1 MTENLDSKCVYKD
14 YWLGA
19 QENRAKRCYYERLF
33 GKLKDKIKGEIKG
46 KVIDVGGGDG
56 EFLQYLGISKADIVD
71 VSESGISTAV
81 KSGYG
86 GILADIENRFP
97 IRQASYDTA
106 VCFEVL
112 EHLRRPNKTLAEI
125 HNILGEGGVL
135 MIGQPNMRPDGV
147 YHLRRYYLNDLLD
160 SLDKTGFKVIWIDY
174 VPAYSMRDAIVS
186 DIINNPSLARRAIQC
201 VNFLL
206 SLLPYGFRYGMA
218 RLIPNRFALMFVA
231 KAVKV

>member
-1 MTENLDSKCVYKD
+1 MTENLDSKRVYKD

-56 EFLQYLGISKADIVD
+56 EFLQYLGVSKADIVD

-174 VPAYSMRDAIVS
+174 VPAYSMRDAICS
-186 DIINNPSLARRAIQC
+186 DIRNNPSLARRAIQC

-206 SLLPYGFRYGMA
+206 SLLPYGLRYRMA

-231 KAVKV
+231 KAKKI